1 MNNRTRLPDNNDYTR
16 CVSVVRPLIK
26 VQRSQ
31 AIMRRSVFF
40 RSRIPFIPVIGLL
53 YFLAILGMAA
63 FIDVERE
70 LSTDPLET
78 LAVNGL
84 VMGTDRVEER

>member
-1 MNNRTRLPDNNDYTR
+1 MRPTNRP
-16 CVSVVRPLIK
+16 IK
-26 VQRSQ
+26 VQSSQ
-31 AIMRRSVFF
+31 AIMPYSSAQCHVYLLF
-40 RSRIPFIPVIGLL
+40 PVIGLL
-53 YFLAILGMAA
+53 YFLAILGMAT

-78 LAVNGL
+78 LAINGL

>member
-1 MNNRTRLPDNNDYTR
+1 
-16 CVSVVRPLIK
+16 
-26 VQRSQ
+26 
-31 AIMRRSVFF
+31 
-40 RSRIPFIPVIGLL
+40 
-53 YFLAILGMAA
+53 MAA

-78 LAVNGL
+78 LAANGL

>member
-1 MNNRTRLPDNNDYTR
+1 
-16 CVSVVRPLIK
+16 
-26 VQRSQ
+26 
-31 AIMRRSVFF
+31 
-40 RSRIPFIPVIGLL
+40 
-53 YFLAILGMAA
+53 MAA

-84 VMGTDRVEER
+84 VMGTDRVEERWYVLL